1 MDFVRDSD
9 LTYEQKW
16 VAAYKWQDLS
26 NLGKNE
32 FGCPKWRFDC
42 CFKLDFDGPL
52 MSVSSRFYPPNEP
65 CGIQDWYGDVCLVMF
80 EKELSR
86 KDFRCNSIDEL
97 KVQVE
102 SYVEETKNKIYLAI
116 QSLF

>member
-1 MDFVRDSD
+1 MDFVRDTN

-16 VAAYKWQDLS
+16 DSAYKWQDLS
-26 NLGKNE
+26 NSGKNE
-32 FGCPKWRFDC
+32 DNSPKWRFDC

-52 MSVSSRFYPPNEP
+52 MSVSSRFYPPNESY
-65 CGIQDWYGDVCLVMF
+65 GIQSWSGDVCIYMF
-80 EKELSR
+80 GKEMSR
-86 KDFRCNSIDEL
+86 KDFKCNSIDEL